1 MPQKSDTGSKRG
13 GKLFVFC
20 VIVLSVSVVAVLA
33 ATFISHAS
41 ATKGKAIAE
50 KTIAA
55 LSGGFSCTA
64 DVKLGNNEYEV
75 NFQKP
80 SGGGCVMSFVKPSN
94 LTSLS
99 FEKTDEGMKVKFGS
113 LEAAVDASSIPQSSV
128 FNAVWGAFNSC
139 LTSSIK
145 ASARGSDTT
154 ISGDCPAG
162 AFTLTLDSEMKPK
175 SLTIPSLNL
184 SATFKDFKYTQ

>member
-1 MPQKSDTGSKRG
+1 MPSKSDTGKKRG
-13 GKLFVFC
+13 SKLFTFLV
-20 VIVLSVSVVAVLA
+20 VVLSVSIVAVLA
-33 ATFISHAS
+33 ATFISHS
-41 ATKGKAIAE
+41 SLTKGKVIAE
-50 KTIAA
+50 KTISA

-64 DVKLGNNEYEV
+64 DVKVGGNEYEV

-80 SGGGCVMSFVKPSN
+80 SDGNCVMSFVKPSN

-139 LTSSIK
+139 LTSSVK
-145 ASARGSDTT
+145 ANAHGSDTV

-162 AFTLTLDSEMKPK
+162 EFTLTLDSDMKPK
-175 SLTIPSLNL
+175 SLSIPSLNL
-184 SATFKDFKYTQ
+184 NATFKDFKYN